1 MALPM
6 KSEKREDR
14 LPLERALRAL
24 EDVHKSLKQFSAT
37 DSVAGNA
44 ALNAELK
51 IVRHKARKLRKR
63 TMALESVWD
72 QDAQSSS

>member
-1 MALPM
+1 MR
-6 KSEKREDR
+6 SEQREDR

-24 EDVHKSLKQFSAT
+24 EDVPKSLKQFSAT

-51 IVRHKARKLRKR
+51 IVRHNARKLRKR